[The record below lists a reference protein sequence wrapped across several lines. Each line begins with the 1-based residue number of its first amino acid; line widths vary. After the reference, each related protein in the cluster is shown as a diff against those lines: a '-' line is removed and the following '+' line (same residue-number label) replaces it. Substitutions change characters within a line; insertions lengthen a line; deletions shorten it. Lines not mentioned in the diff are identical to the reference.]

1 MAAERWRGGR
11 RAGVSC
17 RLVSLLHVCSLGVS
31 LKPSK
36 TRSSLSIFC
45 ANLAT
50 LFAFPPLPLYLPPFA
65 TCQLLIDDI
74 AFALLLLLLLLFV
87 RSAAAAAAVAAALQA
102 FNEQTERTQNY
113 KEATS
118 VCLSAPPPLFH
129 THCLCLSR
137 LSDWSA
143 RIYTSLQAACKH
155 QLE

>member
-1 MAAERWRGGR
+1 MAVAAEGWRGGR

-50 LFAFPPLPLYLPPFA
+50 LFAPPPHPLFT

-74 AFALLLLLLLLFV
+74 AFALLFLLLLLLLFV
-87 RSAAAAAAVAAALQA
+87 RSAAAVAAALQA

-118 VCLSAPPPLFH
+118 VCLPTPPPLFH
-129 THCLCLSR
+129 THCLCL
-137 LSDWSA
+137 
-143 RIYTSLQAACKH
+143 AACRTGQPVFTQVSKPH
-155 QLE
+155 ANTN